1 MNPLLTDKEVERQDM
16 PAEER
21 LARIISMAQEHND
34 GDGMRWERYVL
45 AARAVLHKCRVAF
58 AKP

>member
-1 MNPLLTDKEVERQDM
+1 MNPLLTDKEIERPDM

-34 GDGMRWERYVL
+34 GDGMSWERYVL
-45 AARAVLHKCRVAF
+45 ASRAILRKCRVAF
-58 AKP
+58 PK